1 MGDLVKDILEVLL
14 HKGEVKLIELI
25 SMLNASDEKVRSAVN
40 TLESL
45 GLIDVE
51 KGNDLS
57 VRLSSEARRLL
68 Q

>member
-1 MGDLVKDILEVLL
+1 MKDILEVLL